1 MKIHKGKKVYRG
13 SAPTRALVRRL
24 MSTKLALIP
33 VEPAAITPAQVIAD
47 FFAEHGIEAG
57 DGWAAE
63 LSSRIHKDG
72 VIYYDDDGAV
82 VASYVCETLKTI
94 GQALERQAD
103 LIAKD
108 RWPERNRLRLIVQ
121 RFERE
126 LDSVLNQFGM
136 G

>member
-1 MKIHKGKKVYRG
+1 MKIHKGKKVYG
-13 SAPTRALVRRL
+13 GTAPTRAMIRRL
-24 MSTKLALIP
+24 KSTSLTLIP

-47 FFAEHGIEAG
+47 FFVEHGIKAG

-63 LSSRIHKDG
+63 LSSRIHRDG
-72 VIYYDDDGAV
+72 VIYFDDDGAV

-94 GQALERQAD
+94 GLAIERQAD

-108 RWPERNRLRLIVQ
+108 RWPDRNKLRLLVQ

-126 LDSVLNQFGM
+126 LGTILIQFGM

>member
-13 SAPTRALVRRL
+13 SASTRALVRRL
-24 MSTKLALIP
+24 KSTNLALIP

-47 FFAEHGIEAG
+47 FFVEHGIEAG

-63 LSSRIHKDG
+63 LSSRLHRDG
-72 VIYYDDDGAV
+72 VIYFDDDGAV
-82 VASYVCETLKTI
+82 VASYLCETLKAI
-94 GQALERQAD
+94 GQALEKQAD

-108 RWPERNRLRLIVQ
+108 RWPDRNKLRLLVQ

-126 LDSVLNQFGM
+126 LGTVLIQFGM